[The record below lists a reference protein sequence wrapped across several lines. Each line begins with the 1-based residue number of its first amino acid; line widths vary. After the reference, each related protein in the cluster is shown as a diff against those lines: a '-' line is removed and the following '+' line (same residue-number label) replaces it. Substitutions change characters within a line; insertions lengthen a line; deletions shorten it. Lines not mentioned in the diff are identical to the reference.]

1 MIAALGRFILVVI
14 ILMLNVIW
22 LPEKLSQEFYIFE
35 HRKKS
40 ICYVTFIPVKL
51 LYEIPSYE
59 MVLIN
64 EC

>member
-1 MIAALGRFILVVI
+1 
-14 ILMLNVIW
+14 MLNVIW